1 MRLTQRILNLDRR
14 IIYLAIFLCVLIPT
28 VIPIGFDVQV
38 TPEVQRGFDL
48 IEGLKEG
55 DAVLISVDF
64 GPSAIPENY
73 PVLVSVLHQCFR
85 KKLRPILVS
94 LIPDG
99 RGMATKGLA
108 EVLDSKGADG
118 QPLYPGL
125 KSGVDYSFLG
135 YKSGTN
141 AVMVAVG
148 QSFTATFPTDSE
160 GNSTASQ
167 PLFQRVR
174 SLKDIKVLI
183 NTASVGMPETWL
195 PYGAGKFGIPMV
207 VSCTAVSTVQYY
219 PFYNT
224 GQFSGLL
231 GGMKGAAEYEK
242 LVGLAEITGRPGKA
256 TAGMDAQAVSH
267 VFIVFAIVLANVCFL
282 IERRRAAA
290 IGKGGA

>member
-1 MRLTQRILNLDRR
+1 MRWTQMILNLDRR
-14 IIYLAIFLCVLIPT
+14 IIYVAIFLCVLIPMLA
-28 VIPIGFDVQV
+28 PIGFDVEV
-38 TPEVQRGFDL
+38 TKEVQQGFDL
-48 IEGLKEG
+48 IENLPAGS
-55 DAVLISVDF
+55 AVLVSVDF

-73 PVLVSVLHQCFR
+73 PVLISVLHQCFR

-108 EVLDSKGADG
+108 EVVNAKGPDG
-118 QPLYPGL
+118 QPLYPDI

-148 QSFTATFPTDSE
+148 QSFVATFPTDSE
-160 GNSTASQ
+160 GKSTASQ
-167 PLFQRVR
+167 PLFQKVK
-174 SLKDIKVLI
+174 SLKDIKVLVDA
-183 NTASVGMPETWL
+183 ASVGMPETWL
-195 PYGAGKFGIPMV
+195 PYGAQKFNIPMV

-219 PFYNT
+219 PYYNS
-224 GQFSGLL
+224 GQFVGLL

-242 LVGLAEITGRPGKA
+242 LMNIKQVTGRPGMA

-267 VFIVFAIVLANVCFL
+267 AFIVFAIVLANICFF

-290 IGKGGA
+290 VKGGRA

>member
-38 TPEVQRGFDL
+38 TPEVQRGYDL
-48 IEGLKEG
+48 IEGLREG

-99 RGMATKGLA
+99 RGMATKGLD
-108 EVLDSKGADG
+108 EVLHAVGADG
-118 QPLYPGL
+118 KELYPGL
-125 KSGVDYSFLG
+125 QSGVDYSFLG
-135 YKSGTN
+135 YKSGNN
-141 AVMVAVG
+141 AVIVGVG
-148 QSFTATFPTDSE
+148 QSFTSTFPTDSE
-160 GNSTASQ
+160 GKSTTGQ
-167 PLFQRVR
+167 PLFKQVR
-174 SLKDIKVLI
+174 SLKDVKVLV
-183 NTASVGMPETWL
+183 NTASVGMPEVWL
-195 PYGAGKFGIPMV
+195 PYGAQKFGIPMV

-219 PFYNT
+219 PFYNA
-224 GQFSGLL
+224 GQFTGLL

-267 VFIVFAIVLANVCFL
+267 VFIVFAIVLANVCFF
-282 IERRRAAA
+282 IERRRGTAA
-290 IGKGGA
+290 KGGA